1 MNPLHIENLDPRSF
15 IIIKNARQN
24 NLKNL
29 DAALPQN
36 KLIVITGISGSGK
49 SSLAF
54 DTLYAEGQRRYV
66 ESLSAYIRQFMGK
79 INKPAVDYIKG
90 LSPAVAIQQKVNT
103 TNPRSTV
110 GTATEIY
117 DYLKLLYARIGRT
130 ISPISGKEVKRDT
143 VDSVVAN
150 IETMEP
156 GAKVQVLSPL
166 LKNPKRTWKEEL
178 NIILQK
184 GFNRLEVNGGI
195 VKVEDIL
202 SFMDTGE
209 TELEELKASVK
220 KTDKL
225 LAESFLLVDR
235 LTINPRDEENRSRMA
250 DSVQT
255 AFYEGHGACIMDI
268 HFADGTRKRE
278 RYSDKFELDGIIF
291 EEPSVNLFTFN
302 NPFGACK
309 ACEGFGLTIG
319 IDENRVVPDKS
330 LSVYEGAVA
339 CWKGDKMSEWQKDF
353 IKNSRKIDFPIH
365 RSYNMLSASEKEIL
379 WHGTKDIQGIY
390 DFFKYVETQAYKIQ
404 YRVMLARYKGRTKC
418 MECGGARLRKEARYV
433 KVQDKAITDLVIMPV
448 DELYQWTKNLDL
460 NATDS
465 KISKRILTEI
475 NNRLEFLNDVGLGYL
490 TLNRQSSSLSGGE
503 SQRIQIVTSL
513 GSNLTG
519 AMYILDEPSIGLH
532 SRDTERLI
540 TVLKRLKKLGN
551 TVIVVE
557 HDEDIIREADEILDI
572 GPFAGTEGGELIF
585 QGTLD
590 ELMKSG
596 DTLTAKYMRRELSV
610 PVPVKRRKSGNY
622 IEIKSADKNNL
633 KNFDVKIPLNA
644 MTVVSGVSGSGKS
657 TLVKEV
663 VYPILRE
670 AVEKKQDSLN
680 MHKLSGTYKTI
691 KRIEYI
697 DQDPIGKSSRS
708 NPVTYLK
715 AFDAIRELFSKQ
727 PLARQRGYTP
737 GYFSF
742 NVEGGRCEVCKG
754 DGYLTIEMQF
764 MADVEVECENC
775 HGKRYKAE
783 LLEVQYK
790 SKSIADV
797 LDMTVTDAI
806 EFFAEHKEI
815 ASAIEPLAKVGL
827 GYVTLGQPSIH
838 LSGGEAQRIKLA
850 SFLSKTYSQEHIF
863 FIFDEPTTGLHFY
876 DIHKLLDA
884 FQALVDNGHTVLVI
898 EHNLDVI
905 KCADWLIDLGPESG
919 EAGGYLVFQ
928 GVPEDIVNVPES
940 FTGKYL
946 KSKLMC

>member
-1 MNPLHIENLDPRSF
+1 MNPIQVENLDPRNF

-103 TNPRSTV
+103 NNPRSTV

-130 ISPISGKEVKRDT
+130 ISPVSGKEVKRDT
-143 VDSVVAN
+143 VDSVVAH

-166 LKNPKRTWKEEL
+166 FKNETRTWKEEL

-202 SFMDTGE
+202 SFMETGE

-225 LAESFLLVDR
+225 LVESYLLVDR
-235 LTINPRDEENRSRMA
+235 LTINPGDEENRSRMS

-255 AFYEGHGACIMDI
+255 AFYEGHGICTMEI
-268 HFADGTRKRE
+268 HFADGSRKRE
-278 RYSDKFELDGIIF
+278 KYSDKFELDGIVF

-309 ACEGFGLTIG
+309 SCEGFGLTIG

-330 LSVYEGAVA
+330 LSVYEEAVA
-339 CWKGDKMSEWQKDF
+339 CWKGEKMSEWLSDF

-365 RSYNMLSASEKEIL
+365 RPYNMLSANEKDIL
-379 WHGTKDIQGIY
+379 WNGTKGIQGIY
-390 DFFKYVETQAYKIQ
+390 DFFKYVETQSYKIQ

-418 MECGGARLRKEARYV
+418 MECQGTRLRKEVKYV
-433 KVQDKAITDLVIMPV
+433 KIQDKSITDLVIMPV
-448 DELYQWTKNLDL
+448 DELYQWTTNLKL
-460 NATDS
+460 NETDA
-465 KISKRILTEI
+465 KISKRILIEI

-540 TVLKRLKKLGN
+540 TVLKRLKRLGN

-585 QGTLD
+585 QGSLD

-596 DTLTAKYMRRELSV
+596 DTLTAKYMRNELSV
-610 PVPVKRRKSGNY
+610 PVPTKRRKSSNY

-633 KNFDVKIPLNA
+633 KNFDVRIPLNS

-657 TLVKEV
+657 TLIKEV

-670 AVEKKQDSLN
+670 AVEKKQDSLSL
-680 MHKLSGTYKTI
+680 HKLSGTYKTI

-715 AFDAIRELFSKQ
+715 AFDPMRELFSKQ

-764 MADVEVECENC
+764 MADVEMECENC
-775 HGKRYKAE
+775 HGRRYKAE

-790 SKSIADV
+790 GKNIADV

-806 EFFAEHKEI
+806 VFFSENKEI
-815 ASAIEPLAKVGL
+815 VSAIEPLAKVGL
-827 GYVTLGQPSIH
+827 GYLTLGQPSIH

-850 SFLSKTYSQEHIF
+850 SFLSKTYSQEHIV

-876 DIHKLLDA
+876 DIHKLLEA

-940 FTGKYL
+940 YTGKYL
-946 KSKLMC
+946 KEKL

>member
-1 MNPLHIENLDPRSF
+1 MNPIQVENLDPRNF

-103 TNPRSTV
+103 NNPRSTV

-117 DYLKLLYARIGRT
+117 DYLKLLFARIGRT
-130 ISPISGKEVKRDT
+130 ISPVSGKEVKRDT
-143 VDSVVAN
+143 VDTVVAH

-166 LKNPKRTWKEEL
+166 FKNEKRTWKEEL

-202 SFMDTGE
+202 SFIETGE

-225 LAESFLLVDR
+225 LAESYLLVDR
-235 LTINPRDEENRSRMA
+235 LTINPGDEENRSRMS
-250 DSVQT
+250 DSIQT
-255 AFYEGHGACIMDI
+255 AFYEGHGLCTMEI
-268 HFADGTRKRE
+268 HFADGTIKRE
-278 RYSDKFELDGIIF
+278 KYSDKFELDGIVF

-309 ACEGFGLTIG
+309 SCEGFGLTIG

-330 LSVYEGAVA
+330 LSVYEETVA
-339 CWKGDKMSEWQKDF
+339 CWKGEKMSEWLTDF

-365 RSYNMLSASEKEIL
+365 RPYNMLTASEKDIL
-379 WHGTKDIQGIY
+379 WNGTKDIQGIY
-390 DFFKYVETQAYKIQ
+390 DFFKFVESQAFKIQ
-404 YRVMLARYKGRTKC
+404 YRVLQARYKGRTKC
-418 MECGGARLRKEARYV
+418 MECQGTRLRKEVKYV
-433 KVQDKAITDLVIMPV
+433 KIQDKSITDLVIMPV
-448 DELYQWTKNLDL
+448 DELYKWTKNLQL
-460 NATDS
+460 NETDS

-540 TVLKRLKKLGN
+540 TVLKRLKRLGN

-590 ELMKSG
+590 ELMESG

-610 PVPVKRRKSGNY
+610 PVPTHRRKSSNY

-633 KNFDVKIPLNA
+633 KNFDVRIPLNS

-657 TLVKEV
+657 TLIKEV

-670 AVEKKQDSLN
+670 AVEKKQDSLSL
-680 MHKLSGTYKTI
+680 HKLGGTYKTI

-715 AFDAIRELFSKQ
+715 AFDPMRELFSKQ

-754 DGYLTIEMQF
+754 DGYITIEMQF
-764 MADVEVECENC
+764 MADVEMECENC
-775 HGKRYKAE
+775 HGRRYKAE

-790 SKSIADV
+790 GKSIADV

-806 EFFAEHKEI
+806 AFFSENKEI
-815 ASAIEPLAKVGL
+815 VSAIEPLAKVGL
-827 GYVTLGQPSIH
+827 GYLTLGQPSIH

-850 SFLSKTYSQEHIF
+850 SFLSKTYSQEHIV

-876 DIHKLLDA
+876 DIHKLLEA

-928 GVPEDIVNVPES
+928 GVPEDIVNVQES
-940 FTGKYL
+940 YTGKYL
-946 KSKLMC
+946 RGKL

>member
-1 MNPLHIENLDPRSF
+1 MAPVNVDNLDHRNY

-24 NLKNL
+24 NLKSL

-103 TNPRSTV
+103 NNPRSTV
-110 GTATEIY
+110 GTGTEIY
-117 DYLKLLYARIGRT
+117 DYLKLLYARIGKT
-130 ISPISGKEVKRDT
+130 YSPLSGKDVKRDT
-143 VDSVVAN
+143 VDSVVAH
-150 IETMEP
+150 IETLEP
-156 GAKVQVLSPL
+156 GARVQVLSPI
-166 LKNPKRTWKEEL
+166 LKQEKRSWEEEL
-178 NIILQK
+178 NVILQK
-184 GFNRLEVNGGI
+184 GFSRLEFNGAI
-195 VKVEDIL
+195 VKIEDIL
-202 SFMDTGE
+202 SFINTGQ
-209 TELEELKASVK
+209 TDLAELKAAAK
-220 KTDKL
+220 KKDKL
-225 LAESFLLVDR
+225 LSESFLLVDR
-235 LTINPRDEENRSRMA
+235 LTIMPGNEENRSRMA

-255 AFYEGHGACIMDI
+255 AFYEGHGSCTMEI
-268 HFADGTRKRE
+268 HFADGTKTRE
-278 RYSDKFELDGIIF
+278 RYSDKFELDGIVF

-309 ACEGFGLTIG
+309 SCEGFGLTIG
-319 IDENRVVPDKS
+319 IDENRVIPDKS
-330 LSVYEGAVA
+330 LSVYEEAVA
-339 CWKGDKMSEWQKDF
+339 CWKGDKMSEWLADF
-353 IKNSRKIDFPIH
+353 IKNARKIDFPIH
-365 RSYNMLSASEKEIL
+365 RPYNLLTTEERDVL
-379 WHGTKDIQGIY
+379 WHGSKDIQGIY
-390 DFFKYVETQAYKIQ
+390 DFFKYVETQSYKIQ
-404 YRVMLARYKGRTKC
+404 YRVMLARYKGRTRC
-418 MECGGARLRKEARYV
+418 MECNGTRLRKEARYV
-433 KVQDKAITDLVIMPV
+433 KINGIAITDLVLMPV
-448 DELYQWTKNLDL
+448 DKLYDWVTNLQL
-460 NATDS
+460 NETDRQ
-465 KISKRILTEI
+465 ISKRILTEI
-475 NNRLEFLNDVGLGYL
+475 VNRLEFLNDVGLGYL
-490 TLNRQSSSLSGGE
+490 TLNRPSATLSGGE

-532 SRDTERLI
+532 SRDTEKLI
-540 TVLKRLKKLGN
+540 TVLQRLKRLGN

-557 HDEDIIREADEILDI
+557 HDEDIIRQADEILDI
-572 GPFAGTEGGELIF
+572 GPFAGTEGGELVF
-585 QGTLD
+585 QGNLN
-590 ELMKSG
+590 ELMEEG
-596 DTLTAKYMRRELSV
+596 TTLTAKYMREELKV
-610 PVPVKRRKSGNY
+610 PVPEKRRKSNSWL
-622 IEIKSADKNNL
+622 EIKSADKNNL

-657 TLVKEV
+657 TLVREV

-670 AVEKKQDSLN
+670 AVEKKQDSLSL
-680 MHKLSGTYKTI
+680 HKLGGTYKTI

-715 AFDAIRELFSKQ
+715 AFDPIRDLYSKQ

-754 DGYLTIEMQF
+754 DGFLTVEMQF
-764 MADVEVECENC
+764 MADVEMECENC

-790 SKSIADV
+790 GKNIADV

-806 EFFAEHKEI
+806 AFFAENKDI
-815 ASAIEPLAKVGL
+815 ASAIEPLSKVGL
-827 GYVTLGQPSIH
+827 GYLTLGQPSIH

-850 SFLSKTYSQEHIF
+850 SFLSKTHSQEHIF

-876 DIHKLLDA
+876 DIHKLLEA

-905 KCADWLIDLGPESG
+905 KCADWLIDLGPEGG
-919 EAGGYLVFQ
+919 EAGGNLVFQ
-928 GVPEDIVNVPES
+928 GVPEDIVDVKES
-940 FTGKYL
+940 YTGKYL
-946 KSKLMC
+946 KEKLL

>member
-1 MNPLHIENLDPRSF
+1 MNPIQVENLDPRNF

-103 TNPRSTV
+103 NNPRSTV

-130 ISPISGKEVKRDT
+130 ISPISGNEVKRDT
-143 VDSVVAN
+143 VDSVVAHV
-150 IETMEP
+150 ETMEP

-166 LKNPKRTWKEEL
+166 FKNEKRTWKEEL

-202 SFMDTGE
+202 SFIETGE
-209 TELEELKASVK
+209 TELEELKVSVK

-225 LAESFLLVDR
+225 LSESYLLVDR
-235 LTINPRDEENRSRMA
+235 LTINPGDEENRSRMS

-255 AFYEGHGACIMDI
+255 AFYEGQGVCTMEI

-278 RYSDKFELDGIIF
+278 KYSDKFELDGIVF

-330 LSVYEGAVA
+330 LSVYEEAVA
-339 CWKGDKMSEWQKDF
+339 CWKGEKMSEWLTDF

-365 RSYNMLSASEKEIL
+365 RPYNMLSTAEKDIL
-379 WHGTKDIQGIY
+379 WNGTKEIQGIY
-390 DFFKYVETQAYKIQ
+390 DFFKYVETQSYKIQ
-404 YRVMLARYKGRTKC
+404 YRVMQARYKGRTKC
-418 MECGGARLRKEARYV
+418 MECGGTRLRKEVRYV
-433 KVQDKAITDLVIMPV
+433 KIADKAITDLVIMPV
-448 DELYQWTKNLDL
+448 DELYQWTTSLKL
-460 NATDS
+460 NETDS

-540 TVLKRLKKLGN
+540 TVLKRLKRLGN

-590 ELMKSG
+590 ELMKDG
-596 DTLTAKYMRRELSV
+596 DTLTAKYMRKELSV
-610 PVPVKRRKSGNY
+610 PIPTKRRKSSNY

-633 KNFDVKIPLNA
+633 KNFDVRIPLNS

-657 TLVKEV
+657 TLIKEV

-670 AVEKKQDSLN
+670 AVEKKTDSLSL
-680 MHKLSGTYKTI
+680 HKLGGTYKTI

-715 AFDAIRELFSKQ
+715 AFDPIRELFSKQ

-754 DGYLTIEMQF
+754 DGYLTVEMQF
-764 MADVEVECENC
+764 MADVEMECENC
-775 HGKRYKAE
+775 HGRRYKAE

-790 SKSIADV
+790 GKSIADV

-806 EFFAEHKEI
+806 TFFSENKEI
-815 ASAIEPLAKVGL
+815 VTAIEPLAKVGL
-827 GYVTLGQPSIH
+827 GYLTLGQPSIH

-850 SFLSKTYSQEHIF
+850 SFLSKTHSQEHIV

-876 DIHKLLDA
+876 DIHKLLEA

-928 GVPEDIVNVPES
+928 GVPEDIINVPES
-940 FTGKYL
+940 YTGKYL
-946 KSKLMC
+946 KEKL